1 MILLNEK
8 EYAERC
14 LKEKV
19 IDGKPYFTL
28 SILAKYYHNKGYKRK
43 KIIELLTDF
52 MDKSYSRY
60 AGNKSEWRNSIET
73 IAKNANKY
81 PLYEIDGVW
90 ITESEIQTISSLNN
104 QSLEQLL
111 FTMLCIAKLNRIK
124 NPNNEG
130 WVNTSAKEIFELARV
145 SCSSLKRNEVI
156 GALYDLGLLDLPKD
170 NVKLSVKV
178 KFIDDASEN
187 KLFVSDFRELGYEWL
202 YFRGGKFIRCQECG
216 ILTRYTKN
224 RKYCKNCASQEPQ
237 EIKSVVCVDCGKRFE
252 VNARNTK
259 TCRCSECNDAYM
271 KEYYRDFKRKQREND
286 KNVQLPSQE

>member
-19 IDGKPYFTL
+19 IDGKPYFSL

-202 YFRGGKFIRCQECG
+202 YYRGEKFIRCQECG

-237 EIKSVVCVDCGKRFE
+237 ETKGVICIDCGKRFNVE
-252 VNARNTK
+252 PKNQK
-259 TCRCSECNDAYM
+259 TQRCKECQSIFRR
-271 KEYYRDFKRKQREND
+271 EYQKNLMRKTRG
-286 KNVQLPSQE
+286 NVSTTNQ

>member
-1 MILLNEK
+1 MANLIL
-8 EYAERC
+8 
-14 LKEKV
+14 
-19 IDGKPYFTL
+19 
-28 SILAKYYHNKGYKRK
+28 GYKRK

-202 YFRGGKFIRCQECG
+202 YYRGEKFIRCQECG

-237 EIKSVVCVDCGKRFE
+237 ETKGVICIDCGKRFNVE
-252 VNARNTK
+252 PKNQK
-259 TCRCSECNDAYM
+259 TQRCKECQSIFRR
-271 KEYYRDFKRKQREND
+271 EYQKNLMRKTRG
-286 KNVQLPSQE
+286 NVSTTNQE

>member
-202 YFRGGKFIRCQECG
+202 YYRGEKFIRCQECG

-237 EIKSVVCVDCGKRFE
+237 ETKGVICIDCGKRFTVE
-252 VNARNTK
+252 PKNQK
-259 TCRCSECNDAYM
+259 TQRCKECQSIFRR
-271 KEYYRDFKRKQREND
+271 EYQKNLMRKTRG
-286 KNVQLPSQE
+286 NVSTTNQE